1 MERTAVTV
9 IVTATEHPDAPQHV
23 AAAQLVDDLW
33 NRWLRIHMRNRV
45 RRAAYDPIFPGG
57 YIDSQ
62 AKGALA
68 TGAWRYV
75 DGAFRLRFDD
85 ALGNARVY
93 AVAAAHFATVSL
105 VVLSLED
112 NFTRSM
118 RFAGWTFDAHPDPMS
133 TMNDVDTPL
142 IELRGALYVI
152 VGPASAPSLISPHPT
167 QTLEM
172 DALDAR
178 ERAAVLDAIERRWCQ
193 CQLCEY
199 YRPRVP
205 KQLATNAARAARA
218 VEKAAVAEAKAIAR
232 AAKKKAP

>member
-1 MERTAVTV
+1 
-9 IVTATEHPDAPQHV
+9 
-23 AAAQLVDDLW
+23 
-33 NRWLRIHMRNRV
+33 MRNRV

-85 ALGNARVY
+85 ALGLARVH
-93 AVAAAHFATVSL
+93 AMAAAHFTTLSFA
-105 VVLSLED
+105 VLSIDED
-112 NFTRSM
+112 FRRSM
-118 RFAGWTFDAHPDPMS
+118 RFAGWAFDAHPDPMS
-133 TMNDVDTPL
+133 VMNDVDAPL

-152 VGPASAPSLISPHPT
+152 VGPSSAPSLISPHPT
-167 QTLEM
+167 LTLEM

-178 ERAAVLDAIERRWCQ
+178 ERAAVLDAIEQRCCQ

-205 KQLATNAARAARA
+205 KQLATNAARAAKA
-218 VEKAAVAEAKAIAR
+218 AEKAAIAEAKSKAKP
-232 AAKKKAP
+232 AKKKAR